1 MSFTEHLIQDGSTN
15 PNLRSTSIVVQFYQ
29 TSPTLWHG
37 IDVDYSPS
45 MKEKNASIRRQ
56 EIILDNLLNRQEEEE
71 DIVLFG
77 NLNLL
82 RLVESAKQQPVSLDW
97 EAELDEL

>member
-1 MSFTEHLIQDGSTN
+1 MSYIAHLIQDGSTN

-29 TSPTLWHG
+29 TVPSLWRG
-37 IDVDYSPS
+37 IDIDYSPS
-45 MKEKNASIRRQ
+45 AKEKDANLKRQ
-56 EIILDNLLNRQEEEE
+56 EIILENLLNRDEEEE

-77 NLNLL
+77 NPELL
-82 RLVESAKQQPVSLDW
+82 TVIERAKNQPASLDW